1 MPAGAAT
8 DLKYPRRD
16 ESPIVPAV
24 AFVNNHFAG
33 FSPETL
39 RQLAELLG

>member
-16 ESPIVPAV
+16 EFPIVPVV
-24 AFVNNHFAG
+24 AFVNNQFAG
-33 FSPETL
+33 FTPETL
-39 RQLAELLG
+39 RELAELLA